1 MNSTGSFQSWCLNI
15 TIVWSPSWRS
25 CQLIVV
31 PTHSAGP
38 SMTFHSTRSHG
49 ICSTTCMSKPP
60 GGKRNCNT
68 PPTSVTPFVS
78 SVHHPDK
85 PSTVVSASYTF
96 SGEEVSTPTR
106 CRMSTISFLLRV
118 WFVVL
123 RSLDRLGD
131 PLDPL
136 QAGVPCRAD
145 RGQLGDGASQ
155 LCRVHAVALL
165 PAGRCGADKVDAIED
180 REMLGHSLSGD
191 RQLIAQRG
199 RCSTA
204 VDEQQIEHPPP
215 RRVADR
221 RPQVVVDP
229 VDH

>member
-1 MNSTGSFQSWCLNI
+1 M
-15 TIVWSPSWRS
+15 
-25 CQLIVV
+25 VV
-31 PTHSAGP
+31 PTHSGGP

-145 RGQLGDGASQ
+145 RGQLGDSASQ
-155 LCRVHAVALL
+155 LSVVDAVALL
-165 PAGRCGADKVDAIED
+165 APGRVGPGKGGGIRD
-180 REMLGHSLSGD
+180 RGVVGHGLSGD
-191 RQLIAQRG
+191 GQLIAQCGRG
-199 RCSTA
+199 ASA
-204 VDEQQIEHPPP
+204 VDEQQIE
-215 RRVADR
+215 
-221 RPQVVVDP
+221 
-229 VDH
+229 

>member
-1 MNSTGSFQSWCLNI
+1 M
-15 TIVWSPSWRS
+15 
-25 CQLIVV
+25 VV
-31 PTHSAGP
+31 PTHSGGP

-60 GGKRNCNT
+60 GGKRNCKT

-78 SVHHPDK
+78 SVHHPER

-96 SGEEVSTPTR
+96 SGEEVSTPTL
-106 CRMSTISFLLRV
+106 CRMSTISFLLCV

-136 QAGVPCRAD
+136 QAGVPRRAD
-145 RGQLGDGASQ
+145 RCQLGDSASQ
-155 LCRVHAVALL
+155 LSVVDAIALL
-165 PAGRCGADKVDAIED
+165 AAGRCGPNKVDAIED
-180 REMLGHSLSGD
+180 REMLGHGLSGD
-191 RQLIAQRG
+191 RQLIAQCGRG
-199 RCSTA
+199 ASA

-215 RRVADR
+215 HWITDR

-229 VDH
+229 LHHCSGH